1 MTRIETRPD
10 IPPAVSVK
18 QYIDILKRVLW
29 PVRSKLMG
37 LVLGPPGQGKTQA
50 TEQFSV
56 QQAERSNR
64 RWVNIRHD
72 RAQDGDH
79 IFLRVNCSGMAR
91 EDFFMPWLNQSA
103 QSFQMYIVETL
114 KYLAELDDIEGVILF
129 DEAPKNID
137 LNAIYAEIGHER
149 TLGWNWSLHSGI
161 LIVMTGNR
169 VEDNAGAYEMTAD
182 VQDRSLVLNVLGTAQ
197 DFVDHM
203 GTRLSPLFRT
213 ACLFFPEKEL
223 FDFGSPPSLPS
234 QTNSFRSTEVLN
246 EIVAIKDWTAENG
259 EVVKGWN
266 WSEGHLRTA
275 GAGVVGRTAFQT
287 FSATQ
292 GFEGDMGVVIPLLED
307 PSGNADEIRNIFM
320 EDSMDM
326 GKALE
331 DFKFAAMALMV
342 GRVVEDGLTK
352 DQRRTAW
359 SNAHEFMSIICDNE
373 MTETFQRMVFLTHP
387 ELKNTAEAGVHRA
400 GVGDNY

>member
-1 MTRIETRPD
+1 MTRIETRPY

-137 LNAIYAEIGHER
+137 LNAIYAEIGHDR
-149 TLGWNWSLHSGI
+149 TLCWNW
-161 LIVMTGNR
+161 
-169 VEDNAGAYEMTAD
+169 
-182 VQDRSLVLNVLGTAQ
+182 
-197 DFVDHM
+197 
-203 GTRLSPLFRT
+203 
-213 ACLFFPEKEL
+213 
-223 FDFGSPPSLPS
+223 
-234 QTNSFRSTEVLN
+234 
-246 EIVAIKDWTAENG
+246 
-259 EVVKGWN
+259 
-266 WSEGHLRTA
+266 
-275 GAGVVGRTAFQT
+275 
-287 FSATQ
+287 
-292 GFEGDMGVVIPLLED
+292 
-307 PSGNADEIRNIFM
+307 
-320 EDSMDM
+320 
-326 GKALE
+326 
-331 DFKFAAMALMV
+331 
-342 GRVVEDGLTK
+342 
-352 DQRRTAW
+352 
-359 SNAHEFMSIICDNE
+359 
-373 MTETFQRMVFLTHP
+373 
-387 ELKNTAEAGVHRA
+387 
-400 GVGDNY
+400 